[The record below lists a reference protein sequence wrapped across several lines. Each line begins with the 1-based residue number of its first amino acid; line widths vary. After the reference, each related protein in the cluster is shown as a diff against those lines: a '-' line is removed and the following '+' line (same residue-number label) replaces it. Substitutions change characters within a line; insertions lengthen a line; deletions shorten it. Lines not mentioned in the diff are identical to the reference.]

1 MMKKWCLIW
10 MMVMMVMTFAACG
23 EKENAGS
30 SSDGSAA
37 KIEPKEGYSFVYE
50 DVAINIDALAEP
62 IIEKLGEP
70 ASYFEAASCAFEGL
84 DKMYTY
90 SSVEIDTYPD
100 EEGKD
105 RISSI
110 IFKDDMVETQ
120 EGVSLFETKEDMI
133 KAYGDKYTDENGVLV
148 YSKDGMKLCFI
159 LEGDEIISIEYR
171 TIVLD

>member
-1 MMKKWCLIW
+1 MKKWCLIW
-10 MMVMMVMTFAACG
+10 MMAMMVVTFASCG
-23 EKENAGS
+23 EKEPAGS
-30 SSDGSAA
+30 GSTV

-50 DVAINIDALAEP
+50 GVTINIDALAEP

-90 SSVEIDTYPD
+90 SSVEVDTYPD

-105 RISSI
+105 RISGI
-110 IFKDDMVETQ
+110 ILKDDMVETQ
-120 EGVSLFETKEDMI
+120 EGVSLFETKDDMI

-159 LEGDEIISIEYR
+159 LEEDEIISIEYR